1 MLSTNLSFVDW
12 ELVFRVAMGTETA
25 AAEKWLDDTK
35 GYSEGL
41 KQAQSTTIG
50 NYRQTYKNRIVND
63 WQDIGVQKVLF
74 PKKTIIIYKY

>member
-1 MLSTNLSFVDW
+1 MKAFTSSFNLLSVDL

-35 GYSEGL
+35 GYSEGI

-63 WQDIGVQKVLF
+63 WQDIGVQKVGRW
-74 PKKTIIIYKY
+74 